1 MWRFD
6 LIVTVTVM
14 MMMHMFLHLGGREY
28 YYYVCVWCFSF
39 FFIFSVCE
47 RRCVADCQC
56 QRHYS
61 LAALHSPIYA
71 PSRSFQKGSLFK
83 KKKKVELV
91 LFPWMSDVERLD
103 DLMS

>member
-14 MMMHMFLHLGGREY
+14 MMHMYLHLGGRGY
-28 YYYVCVWCFSF
+28 YYYVCVGF
-39 FFIFSVCE
+39 FFFSFSVCE
-47 RRCVADCQC
+47 HRCVADSQC
-56 QRHYS
+56 QRHIIPWLHCLARYRRQALPSKKAPYS
-61 LAALHSPIYA
+61 
-71 PSRSFQKGSLFK
+71 

-91 LFPWMSDVERLD
+91 LFLWMSDVARLD